1 MTLGP
6 KLRKYIRYTEATVLV
21 ALLGWA
27 SITYREL
34 AALRRHPVALPSYEF
49 EVNAA
54 GDVVK
59 MHGTWT
65 SEGGIPGAL
74 GTTSIEC
81 LKPTMRCI
89 ESTAEVVFLSGKGLL
104 ESRMAQFDLA
114 KWSDNEIVAKPY
126 ELRCRTRTLM
136 LDLRR
141 KRAQSRST
149 PKTYASICET
159 QSDGNYELFA
169 CYAARKE

>member
-6 KLRKYIRYTEATVLV
+6 KLRKYIRYTEATVLI

-34 AALRRHPVALPSYEF
+34 SALRKHPVALPTYDF
-49 EVNAA
+49 EVSGT

-65 SEGGIPGAL
+65 SEGGIPGSL

-81 LKPTMRCI
+81 VKSAMRCV
-89 ESTAEVVFLSGKGLL
+89 ESTAEVIFLSGRGLL
-104 ESRMAQFDLA
+104 ESRMAQFDVA
-114 KWSDNEIVAKPY
+114 TWTDDEIVARPY
-126 ELRCRTRTLM
+126 ELRCRTRTLV
-136 LDLRR
+136 LDLAK
-141 KRAQSRST
+141 KRAHSRSS
-149 PKTYASICET
+149 PNPDVSFCEA
-159 QSDGNYELFA
+159 QPARSYELVA
-169 CYAARKE
+169 GYAARAE

>member
-6 KLRKYIRYTEATVLV
+6 ELRKYIRYTEATVLV
-21 ALLGWA
+21 VLLGWA

-49 EVNAA
+49 EVNGA
-54 GDVVK
+54 GDVVR

-65 SEGGIPGAL
+65 SEGGIPGSL

-81 LKPTMRCI
+81 VKPAMRCI

-104 ESRMAQFDLA
+104 ESRMAQFDIA
-114 KWSDNEIVAKPY
+114 KWTDNEIVAKPY

-136 LDLRR
+136 LDLKA
-141 KRAQSRST
+141 KRARSRSS
-149 PKTYASICET
+149 PKPDASFCEG
-159 QSDGNYELFA
+159 QSAGSYELIA
-169 CYAARKE
+169 GYAPRKE